1 MSKKENLY
9 CKIVLFGEEGCG
21 KNIIK
26 ESFLNNIEEEKNSFI
41 GSSSGIRKIKELGD
55 NIEFEVWDTPGKKRY
70 ISTIIKPLLINTNVA
85 VLVYDITNK
94 ETFFE
99 IKYFWY
105 NYIKE
110 NAPKDISN

>member
-55 NIEFEVWDTPGKKRY
+55 NIEFEVWDTPGKKDIY
-70 ISTIIKPLLINTNVA
+70 LL
-85 VLVYDITNK
+85 
-94 ETFFE
+94 
-99 IKYFWY
+99 
-105 NYIKE
+105 
-110 NAPKDISN
+110 

>member
-1 MSKKENLY
+1 MSKNINIY
-9 CKIVLFGEEGCG
+9 CKVVLFGEEGCG
-21 KNIIK
+21 K
-26 ESFLNNIEEEKNSFI
+26 
-41 GSSSGIRKIKELGD
+41 GKIKEFFLNYIEEKKNSIIASSETRKIDGLGE
-55 NIEFEVWDTPGKKRY
+55 NIEFEVWDTPGNRRY
-70 ISTIIKPLLINTNVA
+70 ISTMIKPLLINANV
-85 VLVYDITNK
+85 VILVYDITNK